1 MVRLLQKFTCFALL
15 LYFVT
20 AGNVYSQGIRLSDS
34 LLYNETS
41 TQDSNAYF
49 SPVPQAAQ
57 AVRKRVVPDTILH
70 QIKTD
75 KAYWYANEVPPRQSK
90 KEKTSS
96 SDFRMQQWMIT
107 ALWLIIIGVFVA
119 IVIGFLASSNIHLFR
134 RRAATVLHSDEGVSE
149 ENLFTINYTDEI
161 RSAVNAGNYRLAI
174 RLWYL
179 QTLKNLAEDELI
191 TYKQESTNSQ
201 YLQQLYDTNF
211 YKPFRLL
218 TRNFEYAWYGQ
229 FSLSQHA
236 FESIQQDFTDF
247 NNQLRR

>member
-1 MVRLLQKFTCFALL
+1 MYAQD
-15 LYFVT
+15 
-20 AGNVYSQGIRLSDS
+20 IRLSDS
-34 LLYNETS
+34 LLYNETA
-41 TQDSNAYF
+41 THDSNAYLTPI
-49 SPVPQAAQ
+49 SEAAQ
-57 AVRKRVVPDTILH
+57 SVQKRVVPDTILR
-70 QIKTD
+70 QIKSE
-75 KAYWYANEVPPRQSK
+75 KAYWYANEVPPHQL
-90 KEKTSS
+90 KEEKS

-107 ALWLIIIGVFVA
+107 ALWLIIIGVFIA

-247 NNQLRR
+247 SNQLRR